1 MLRGIRCPL
10 LGKERAMK
18 QTALLRWIET
28 AERDR
33 FCRLADEDP
42 ARAKFRTTSPGPP
55 FDLSALRRQLCLG
68 EAVERL
74 SRITWLRLAD

>member
-1 MLRGIRCPL
+1 
-10 LGKERAMK
+10 MK

-42 ARAKFRTTSPGPP
+42 ARAKFRSTPTGLPP
-55 FDLSALRRQLCLG
+55 FDVSILRRQLCLL
-68 EAVERL
+68 VEVSRL
-74 SRITWLRLAD
+74 TSRSHAARGMRISL